1 MKSEKNIYITGK
13 GHGLIFNMG
22 SVKFSNKCLKTPF
35 LACFLKSLPA
45 VHKFYRVHILFLEN
59 SENEVVDLKKKTKRS
74 AKLSKFLEK
83 PPKLFEKLFS

>member
-59 SENEVVDLKKKTKRS
+59 SENEVVDLKKKQKGRQNFQS
-74 AKLSKFLEK
+74 F
-83 PPKLFEKLFS
+83 